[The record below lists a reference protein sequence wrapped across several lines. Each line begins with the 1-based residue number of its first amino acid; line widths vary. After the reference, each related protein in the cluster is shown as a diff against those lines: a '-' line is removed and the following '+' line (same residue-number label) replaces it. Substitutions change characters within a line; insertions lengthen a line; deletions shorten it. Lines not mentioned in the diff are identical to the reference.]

1 MARSSNNVKRWRT
14 KVKRRTV
21 SRRKP
26 EIWQP
31 IKTIPKRSLNADI
44 DAWVANGGKV
54 VTVTDRMKHAPV
66 VMNQRQRKL
75 LKKDE

>member
-1 MARSSNNVKRWRT
+1 MKKPTHDLSSSKAQFRAESPKSGNL
-14 KVKRRTV
+14 
-21 SRRKP
+21 P
-26 EIWQP
+26 
-31 IKTIPKRSLNADI
+31 TIPKRSLNADI

-75 LKKDE
+75 LKKDDK

>member
-1 MARSSNNVKRWRT
+1 MNDGALQSSGAQFRAESPKSGNL
-14 KVKRRTV
+14 
-21 SRRKP
+21 S
-26 EIWQP
+26 
-31 IKTIPKRSLNADI
+31 TIPKRSLNADVE
-44 DAWVANGGKV
+44 AWVANGGVV

>member
-1 MARSSNNVKRWRT
+1 MKKPTYDLSSSKAQFRAESPKSGNL
-14 KVKRRTV
+14 
-21 SRRKP
+21 P
-26 EIWQP
+26 
-31 IKTIPKRSLNADI
+31 TIPKRSLNADVE
-44 DAWVANGGKV
+44 AWVANGGVV

>member
-1 MARSSNNVKRWRT
+1 MNDGALQSSGAQYRAESPKSGNLST
-14 KVKRRTV
+14 M
-21 SRRKP
+21 
-26 EIWQP
+26 
-31 IKTIPKRSLNADI
+31 PKRSLNDDVAQ
-44 DAWVANGGKV
+44 WVANGGKV